1 MDQQANTV
9 SRVQELVYE
18 LRISE
23 VMTPNVITISSHATM
38 GELKELLR
46 TRRISGVPVVEGDH
60 LVGIISIENL
70 IKTLEEGK
78 IESKISEHMTTN
90 VLALLPE
97 ETLVKAVNL
106 FARYGYGRFPVVSS
120 EGKLV
125 GIITKGDIVR
135 AVLRQMEVTWQ
146 TEETRHHRASHIFED
161 IESGQTSLIL
171 RYVVKSQDLVHGGDA
186 SSKIKRALERLGAHP
201 AVVRRV
207 AVATYEAETNVIIHS
222 FGGEITAEIHP
233 ESVDICV
240 VDSGPGIPDID
251 QAMQAGFSTAPDWIR
266 ELGFG
271 AGMGLSNIKACA
283 DVMKLT
289 SEMGKGTRLE
299 LTIRLQ

>member
-1 MDQQANTV
+1 MDQQASAV

-46 TRRISGVPVVEGDH
+46 TRRISGVPVVEGDR

-70 IKTLEEGK
+70 IKALEEGQ
-78 IESKISEHMTTN
+78 IGTPIGEHMTTN

-135 AVLRQMEVTWQ
+135 AVLRQMEVKWQ
-146 TEETRHHRASHIFED
+146 TEEIRHHRASHIFED
-161 IESGQTSLIL
+161 IESS
-171 RYVVKSQDLVHGGDA
+171 
-186 SSKIKRALERLGAHP
+186 
-201 AVVRRV
+201 
-207 AVATYEAETNVIIHS
+207 
-222 FGGEITAEIHP
+222 
-233 ESVDICV
+233 
-240 VDSGPGIPDID
+240 
-251 QAMQAGFSTAPDWIR
+251 
-266 ELGFG
+266 
-271 AGMGLSNIKACA
+271 
-283 DVMKLT
+283 
-289 SEMGKGTRLE
+289 
-299 LTIRLQ
+299 